1 MTATHHPC
9 PWQMNRIIFSLILA
23 LGKNWSFKQSN
34 TLTRRKRVIIE
45 NHFIRILIFF
55 SRNSAVVDI
64 GPVEKTALCWEP
76 HKSRVIRATINS
88 DDKDNPTT
96 WKQSYLPTIVSISY
110 QPLLN
115 SIFVSL
121 PKNALTLYQQ
131 RCDKI
136 YDQMYL
142 LLGSR
147 PLSTSSALACL
158 DAAIYLSA
166 IYKLY
171 GLSQKLIS
179 VCFNNF
185 YKCADLIPATCTVW
199 LSRIL
204 EHTESKLF
212 L

>member
-1 MTATHHPC
+1 M
-9 PWQMNRIIFSLILA
+9 
-23 LGKNWSFKQSN
+23 
-34 TLTRRKRVIIE
+34 
-45 NHFIRILIFF
+45 
-55 SRNSAVVDI
+55 VDI

-136 YDQMYL
+136 YDLVSAARLPAPYLPALLCLSDLTL
-142 LLGSR
+142 LLSTCRLFTNFMVSPKNSYLCASTIFINVLTSYLPHVLFDCLYERGFFFSLEFWNTLSPNFSLWSPNT
-147 PLSTSSALACL
+147 PLEC
-158 DAAIYLSA
+158 
-166 IYKLY
+166 
-171 GLSQKLIS
+171 
-179 VCFNNF
+179 
-185 YKCADLIPATCTVW
+185 
-199 LSRIL
+199 
-204 EHTESKLF
+204 
-212 L
+212 